1 MLMHGCY
8 NAAVLLLGFAGAS
21 FAGRSLLFCA
31 LGLLSA
37 VLCFAMVA
45 RVYLARANRAPVV
58 WGRRAEPKGDG
69 EGGCGRAGGDRR
81 RGGDGGDE
89 AVNMALICM
98 GRLKEKYWRDAA
110 DEYEK
115 RLSRFG
121 KFEEIELPDLP
132 EPANSS
138 PAVEAQI
145 CEKEGRAI
153 LQKVRED
160 DIVIA
165 LCIGGKQLDSVQLS
179 EKLTQ
184 FGDTGRRVVFIIGGS
199 LGLSPQ
205 VVARANFK
213 LSFSPMTFP
222 HQLARVMLLEQ
233 TYRAMKIAAGERYH
247 K

>member
-1 MLMHGCY
+1 
-8 NAAVLLLGFAGAS
+8 
-21 FAGRSLLFCA
+21 
-31 LGLLSA
+31 
-37 VLCFAMVA
+37 
-45 RVYLARANRAPVV
+45 
-58 WGRRAEPKGDG
+58 
-69 EGGCGRAGGDRR
+69 
-81 RGGDGGDE
+81 
-89 AVNMALICM
+89 M
-98 GRLKEKYWRDAA
+98 GRLKERYWRDAA

-121 KFEEIELPDLP
+121 RFEEIELSDLP

-138 PAVEAQI
+138 PAIEAQI
-145 CEKEGRAI
+145 CEREGRAI
-153 LQKVRED
+153 LQKVREG

-179 EKLTQ
+179 QALTRC
-184 FGDTGRRVVFIIGGS
+184 GDTGRRVVFIIGGS

-205 VVARANFK
+205 VIARADFK
-213 LSFSPMTFP
+213 LSFSLMTFP

>member
-1 MLMHGCY
+1 
-8 NAAVLLLGFAGAS
+8 
-21 FAGRSLLFCA
+21 
-31 LGLLSA
+31 
-37 VLCFAMVA
+37 
-45 RVYLARANRAPVV
+45 
-58 WGRRAEPKGDG
+58 
-69 EGGCGRAGGDRR
+69 
-81 RGGDGGDE
+81 
-89 AVNMALICM
+89 M
-98 GRLKEKYWRDAA
+98 GRLKERYWRDAA

-121 KFEEIELPDLP
+121 RFEEIELVDLP

-138 PAVEAQI
+138 PAIEAQI
-145 CEKEGRAI
+145 CEREGRAI
-153 LQKVRED
+153 LQKVREG

-179 EKLTQ
+179 QALTRY
-184 FGDTGRRVVFIIGGS
+184 GDTGRRVVFIIGGS

-205 VVARANFK
+205 VIARADFK

>member
-1 MLMHGCY
+1 
-8 NAAVLLLGFAGAS
+8 
-21 FAGRSLLFCA
+21 
-31 LGLLSA
+31 
-37 VLCFAMVA
+37 
-45 RVYLARANRAPVV
+45 
-58 WGRRAEPKGDG
+58 
-69 EGGCGRAGGDRR
+69 
-81 RGGDGGDE
+81 
-89 AVNMALICM
+89 M
-98 GRLKEKYWRDAA
+98 GRLKERYWREAA

-138 PAVEAQI
+138 PAIEAQI
-145 CEKEGRAI
+145 CEREGKAI
-153 LQKVRED
+153 LQKVREG

-179 EKLTQ
+179 QTLTRY
-184 FGDTGRRVVFIIGGS
+184 GDTGRRVAFIIGGS

-205 VVARANFK
+205 VIARADFK

-233 TYRAMKIAAGERYH
+233 TYRAMKIASGERYH

>member
-1 MLMHGCY
+1 M
-8 NAAVLLLGFAGAS
+8 
-21 FAGRSLLFCA
+21 
-31 LGLLSA
+31 
-37 VLCFAMVA
+37 
-45 RVYLARANRAPVV
+45 
-58 WGRRAEPKGDG
+58 
-69 EGGCGRAGGDRR
+69 
-81 RGGDGGDE
+81 
-89 AVNMALICM
+89 NMALICM
-98 GRLKEKYWRDAA
+98 GRLKERYWRDAA

-121 KFEEIELPDLP
+121 RFEEIELADLP
-132 EPANSS
+132 ESANSS
-138 PAVEAQI
+138 PAIEAQI
-145 CEKEGRAI
+145 CEREGRAI
-153 LQKVRED
+153 LQKVREG

-179 EKLTQ
+179 QTLTRY
-184 FGDTGRRVVFIIGGS
+184 GDTGRRVVFIIGGS

-205 VVARANFK
+205 VIARADFK

>member
-1 MLMHGCY
+1 
-8 NAAVLLLGFAGAS
+8 
-21 FAGRSLLFCA
+21 
-31 LGLLSA
+31 
-37 VLCFAMVA
+37 
-45 RVYLARANRAPVV
+45 
-58 WGRRAEPKGDG
+58 
-69 EGGCGRAGGDRR
+69 
-81 RGGDGGDE
+81 
-89 AVNMALICM
+89 MALICM
-98 GRLKEKYWRDAA
+98 GRLKERYWREAA

-138 PAVEAQI
+138 PAIEAQI
-145 CEKEGRAI
+145 CEREGKAI
-153 LQKVRED
+153 LQKVREG

-179 EKLTQ
+179 QTLTRY
-184 FGDTGRRVVFIIGGS
+184 GDTGRRVAFIIGGS

-205 VVARANFK
+205 VIARADFR

-233 TYRAMKIAAGERYH
+233 TYRAMKIASGERYH

>member
-1 MLMHGCY
+1 M
-8 NAAVLLLGFAGAS
+8 
-21 FAGRSLLFCA
+21 
-31 LGLLSA
+31 
-37 VLCFAMVA
+37 
-45 RVYLARANRAPVV
+45 
-58 WGRRAEPKGDG
+58 
-69 EGGCGRAGGDRR
+69 
-81 RGGDGGDE
+81 
-89 AVNMALICM
+89 NMALICM

-110 DEYEK
+110 NEYEK

-145 CEKEGRAI
+145 CEKEGKAI

-165 LCIGGKQLDSVQLS
+165 LCIGGRQLDSVQLS
-179 EKLTQ
+179 EKLMQ
-184 FGDTGRRVVFIIGGS
+184 LGDTGRRVVFIIGGS

-213 LSFSPMTFP
+213 LSFSLMTFP
-222 HQLARVMLLEQ
+222 HQLMRIILLEQ
-233 TYRAMKIAAGERYH
+233 IYRSYRILNHEPYDK
-247 K
+247 

>member
-1 MLMHGCY
+1 M
-8 NAAVLLLGFAGAS
+8 
-21 FAGRSLLFCA
+21 
-31 LGLLSA
+31 
-37 VLCFAMVA
+37 
-45 RVYLARANRAPVV
+45 
-58 WGRRAEPKGDG
+58 
-69 EGGCGRAGGDRR
+69 
-81 RGGDGGDE
+81 
-89 AVNMALICM
+89 NMALICM
-98 GRLKEKYWRDAA
+98 GRLKERYWRDAA

-121 KFEEIELPDLP
+121 RFEEIELSDLP

-138 PAVEAQI
+138 PAIEAQI
-145 CEKEGRAI
+145 CEREGRAI
-153 LQKVRED
+153 LQKVREG

-179 EKLTQ
+179 QALTRY
-184 FGDTGRRVVFIIGGS
+184 GDTGRRVVFIIGGS

-205 VVARANFK
+205 VIARADFK